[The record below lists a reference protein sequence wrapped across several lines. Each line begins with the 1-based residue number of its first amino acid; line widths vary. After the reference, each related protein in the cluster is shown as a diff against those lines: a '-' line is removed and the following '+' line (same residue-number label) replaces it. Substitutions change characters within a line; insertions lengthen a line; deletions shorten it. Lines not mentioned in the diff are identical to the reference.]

1 MTGALAAIDCDVHP
15 TVPDMTALLPYLDDF
30 WRATVVERG
39 INSLETVTYPPNA
52 PLTARPQWRDKN
64 GRAATSAAELTAHV
78 CDRWQAGI
86 AILNCLYGVGLL
98 FSEDMAFAFT
108 RALNAWVAKEWLD
121 RDPRLRASI
130 VVPLQNTEYAVD
142 EIERCAK
149 DRRFVQILVL
159 AMQETPLGRRHFWPI
174 YAAAERH
181 GLPLGIHAGSTY
193 RHSITSLG
201 WPSYYIEDYASHTQ
215 AFQSQLASLVCEGVF
230 AKYPGLKVVLLESG
244 VTWLPG
250 FLWRFS
256 KFWRGVRAEVPCT
269 ARPRRSCAITFA
281 SPSSHSTHPLTRI
294 GWNRRST
301 ICGPM
306 LYCSTPRIFR
316 TGSSMMM
323 KPCRQEFPP
332 HCVVK
337 SWWRIRLRP
346 MIG

>member
-1 MTGALAAIDCDVHP
+1 MTDTLAAIDCDVHP

-215 AFQSQLASLVCEGVF
+215 AFQSQLARCAKVCLPNIP
-230 AKYPGLKVVLLESG
+230 ASKWCCSNPG
-244 VTWLPG
+244 
-250 FLWRFS
+250 
-256 KFWRGVRAEVPCT
+256 
-269 ARPRRSCAITFA
+269 
-281 SPSSHSTHPLTRI
+281 
-294 GWNRRST
+294 
-301 ICGPM
+301 
-306 LYCSTPRIFR
+306 
-316 TGSSMMM
+316 
-323 KPCRQEFPP
+323 
-332 HCVVK
+332 
-337 SWWRIRLRP
+337 
-346 MIG
+346 